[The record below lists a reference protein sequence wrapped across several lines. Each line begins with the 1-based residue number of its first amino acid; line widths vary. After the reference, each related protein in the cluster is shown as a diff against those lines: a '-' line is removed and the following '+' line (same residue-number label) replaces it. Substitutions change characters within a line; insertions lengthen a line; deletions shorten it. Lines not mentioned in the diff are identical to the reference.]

1 MGPFQRTTEH
11 RRCKNVAEPVTNLA
25 TVLEL
30 LGLIQ
35 DNHLP
40 LTSIGISRYIRV
52 PQSPSYSLQIT
63 TSRWDRNILRLYAFQ
78 DAGDFSQ
85 FFGGLIEGAEGTYVT
100 GLSPYRIARTVLTMV
115 SSSIVVAV
123 FFAISLALSGLWPVP
138 GHHQATFWTGFMNR
152 LAWAFSP
159 LFLGG
164 FFPGLCN
171 PQMMRDW
178 RIHRY
183 FLVLGLLPFIIANVA
198 FPYVVGTD
206 THFKASCHCRMGVSI
221 NGGTPW
227 YPKMDGS

>member
-1 MGPFQRTTEH
+1 
-11 RRCKNVAEPVTNLA
+11 
-25 TVLEL
+25 
-30 LGLIQ
+30 
-35 DNHLP
+35 
-40 LTSIGISRYIRV
+40 
-52 PQSPSYSLQIT
+52 
-63 TSRWDRNILRLYAFQ
+63 
-78 DAGDFSQ
+78 
-85 FFGGLIEGAEGTYVT
+85 
-100 GLSPYRIARTVLTMV
+100 MV

-138 GHHQATFWTGFMNR
+138 GHMQATFWTGFMNR

-178 RIHRY
+178 QIHRY

-206 THFKASCHCRMGVSI
+206 SHFKASCPLYIYIIYTWIFQVCVFLLFYLKGRNFCLICSGSHFVFRIACREIMQSKL
-221 NGGTPW
+221 P
-227 YPKMDGS
+227 

>member
-1 MGPFQRTTEH
+1 
-11 RRCKNVAEPVTNLA
+11 
-25 TVLEL
+25 
-30 LGLIQ
+30 
-35 DNHLP
+35 
-40 LTSIGISRYIRV
+40 
-52 PQSPSYSLQIT
+52 
-63 TSRWDRNILRLYAFQ
+63 
-78 DAGDFSQ
+78 
-85 FFGGLIEGAEGTYVT
+85 
-100 GLSPYRIARTVLTMV
+100 MV

-138 GHHQATFWTGFMNR
+138 GHMQATFWTGFMNR

-178 RIHRY
+178 QIHRY

-206 THFKASCHCRMGVSI
+206 SHFKASCPLYIYIYYIYLDLPGMRFFALL
-221 NGGTPW
+221 
-227 YPKMDGS
+227 PKRQKFLLDFFRIAFCLQNCLSGNHAIETALTKLLH